1 MKADIIVNEYA
12 LVWYMLFQSDVNES
26 LSKLKERLW
35 QTYKEQ
41 YNNTYN
47 DRADILIENKDFIPN
62 DDTIYN
68 IFFENKDYQK
78 ELKYVEKYRLELLKI
93 WDKNIKNTSNFYKNI
108 IRKKIN
114 DYTIYVVCKESNI
127 IDCSI
132 KNTMVIGINSNKE
145 EYIDCL
151 LKINMAI
158 VLTNT
163 KKYNTKE
170 KESIRLAVIELAIMN
185 EYASLLKN
193 KSCFISGS
201 TKLYDLKRFLYPYW
215 LMYIGI
221 PEEKM
226 LDRIK
231 KDNII
236 YNLDEY
242 PYNKELRKMN
252 IDEFIDFCVK
262 LNVNLK

>member
-78 ELKYVEKYRLELLKI
+78 ELKCVEKYRLELLKI
-93 WDKNIKNTSNFYKNI
+93 WDKNIKITSNFYKNI

-132 KNTMVIGINSNKE
+132 KNTMVIGIDSNKE
-145 EYIDCL
+145 GYIDCL

-163 KKYNTKE
+163 KKYNSKE
-170 KESIRLAVIELAIMN
+170 K
-185 EYASLLKN
+185 
-193 KSCFISGS
+193 
-201 TKLYDLKRFLYPYW
+201 
-215 LMYIGI
+215 
-221 PEEKM
+221 
-226 LDRIK
+226 
-231 KDNII
+231 
-236 YNLDEY
+236 
-242 PYNKELRKMN
+242 RK
-252 IDEFIDFCVK
+252 
-262 LNVNLK
+262 